1 MSQNTNEKTP
11 APAAAKAPAA
21 KKERKNNA
29 LKYLILLLI
38 VLILTN
44 PGLLFFLPESIR
56 ETLTSAISRLLGDV
70 TQISHVVTFNWIT
83 LFQIIVMVLA
93 LLFVHDLVQW
103 ILSKC
108 KPTSSRRITL
118 ISIAKSLVS
127 YGCVLG
133 GIFWGLALLGVNV
146 STLFASAGILVLI
159 ISFGAESLIADVV
172 TGLFMLFENQYQ
184 VGDIVE
190 VDGFRGTVSSIT
202 IRTTCVTDSG
212 DNTKIFN
219 NSDMRNI
226 INLSNK
232 LSTAVCDISIDDGAD
247 LSEARKV
254 MGQLL
259 PQIQSKFPDLFVET
273 PEYLGVQELG
283 DNATILRVVAHVK
296 ENDRFTAFRVMN
308 EELKNGID
316 AAGLS
321 PSYPH
326 IVVKRED

>member
-11 APAAAKAPAA
+11 APAAAKAPAT

-29 LKYLILLLI
+29 LKYLILLMI

-118 ISIAKSLVS
+118 ISITKSLVS

-232 LSTAVCDISIDDGAD
+232 LSTAD